1 MFRLL
6 KLINIHSNL
15 VITLHDI
22 KTHMAPK
29 DPNKSVKDNQTYLWM
44 NSKTQACMT
53 FVNQMDDELTNNFD
67 DLVQSLYSK
76 IASWTFFSP
85 SIVLHLFV

>member
-1 MFRLL
+1 
-6 KLINIHSNL
+6 
-15 VITLHDI
+15 
-22 KTHMAPK
+22 
-29 DPNKSVKDNQTYLWM
+29 M